1 MFESNETLKNI
12 VQGQQALQGQQTP
25 SPLEQLKDIKP
36 LLEIPDNSYYIFL
49 GLVIVGSLL
58 LLGVLF
64 FAVKRLLKLRRENL
78 AKKYLAQL
86 HAIDWVDTK
95 QSAYSA
101 THYAR
106 LLATDTRRQE
116 LFEQLVPML
125 DRYKYKKEVERV
137 DEETRR
143 QLNLFVQVCDESV

>member
-1 MFESNETLKNI
+1 MFENNKTLQHI
-12 VQGQQALQGQQTP
+12 IQAPQTQP
-25 SPLEQLKDIKP
+25 QSMHSPLEQLKDIKP
-36 LLEIPDNSYYIFL
+36 LVEIPDSSYYIFW

-58 LLGVLF
+58 LLGILF

-78 AKKYLAQL
+78 AKRYLKQL
-86 HAIDWVDTK
+86 HAIDWVDAK

-116 LFEQLVPML
+116 LFEQLLPML
-125 DRYKYKKEVERV
+125 DRYKYKKEVQGV
-137 DEETRR
+137 DEETLG
-143 QLNLFVQVCDESV
+143 QFNLYKQVCDESV